1 MNKKIIDQISQISK
15 DLRLP
20 AFGKHMQVAIAEGLK
35 QQASYEQVIL
45 SILTWEM
52 EERDVNREKVRLR
65 NASFPQ
71 LKYLQDLDR
80 DELPDDGKSKLP
92 SLETLEFIKEG
103 SNIILGGS
111 PGTGKSHI
119 AIGLGI
125 KACMAGHS
133 VMFTQV
139 AKLLTQ
145 IRESHST
152 RTLRNLESKFEKYDL
167 VICDELG
174 YISFDKQGSEML
186 FNHLSLRSGIK
197 STIITSN
204 QSFDKWQDTFGKDT
218 VLTAA
223 LLDRLTHKAYLVNM
237 NGKSYRMKET
247 KKMIDSKKAAKP
259 QQRSEILL
267 S

>member
-1 MNKKIIDQISQISK
+1 MNKTIIEQINQLSM
-15 DLRLP
+15 DLKLP
-20 AFGKHMQVAIAEGLK
+20 AFRNNVQAVIIDAIK
-35 QQASYEQVIL
+35 QNASHEQLIL
-45 SILTWEM
+45 SLLTNELQLRM
-52 EERDVNREKVRLR
+52 INREKARLR
-65 NASFPQ
+65 SASFPQ

-80 DELPDDGKSKLP
+80 AELPEDGRDKLP
-92 SLETLEFIKEG
+92 ELETMEFIKEG
-103 SNIILGGS
+103 RNIILGGS

-125 KACMAGHS
+125 KACMQGYS

-139 AKLLTQ
+139 SKLLTQ
-145 IRESHST
+145 IRECHSA
-152 RTLRNLESKFEKYDL
+152 RTLRILENRFEKYDL

-174 YISFDKQGSEML
+174 YISFDKQGAEML

-204 QSFDKWQDTFGKDT
+204 QSFDKWQNIFGKDT

-247 KKMIDSKKAAKP
+247 KKIAKP
-259 QQRSEILL
+259 RSDAKLQHA
-267 S
+267 

>member
-1 MNKKIIDQISQISK
+1 MNKKIIDQIGQISK

-20 AFGKHMQVAIAEGLK
+20 AFGKHMQLAITDGLK
-35 QQASYEQVIL
+35 QNASYEQVIL
-45 SILTWEM
+45 SILTREM

-80 DELPDDGKSKLP
+80 NELPDDGKSKLP

-145 IRESHST
+145 IRESHSS

-223 LLDRLTHKAYLVNM
+223 LLDRLTHKAYLINM

-247 KKMIDSKKAAKP
+247 KKMIDSKKTPKV
-259 QQRSEILL
+259 QRPEILL

>member
-1 MNKKIIDQISQISK
+1 MKKEIIEQIHQISME
-15 DLRLP
+15 LRLP
-20 AFGKHMQVAIAEGLK
+20 AFRKDLQAVIKEAIK
-35 QQASYEQVIL
+35 QNASHEQL
-45 SILTWEM
+45 ILTLLTNELQQRRIN
-52 EERDVNREKVRLR
+52 RDKARLR
-65 NASFPQ
+65 TAGFPQ

-80 DELPDDGKSKLP
+80 AELPEDGRTRLP
-92 SLETLEFIKEG
+92 QLETLEFIKEG
-103 SNIILGGS
+103 QNIILGGS

-125 KACMAGHS
+125 KACMQGYS
-133 VMFTQV
+133 VLFTQIS
-139 AKLLTQ
+139 KLLTQ
-145 IRESHST
+145 IRECHSS
-152 RTLRNLESKFEKYDL
+152 RTLRTLESRFEKYDL

-174 YISFDKQGSEML
+174 YISFDKQGAEML

-204 QSFDKWQDTFGKDT
+204 QSFEKWQDIFGKDT
-218 VLTAA
+218 ILTAA

-247 KKMIDSKKAAKP
+247 KKMIKP
-259 QQRSEILL
+259 RSGAE